1 MPLVYKPNE
10 NLLRSR
16 AQVLVNNVN
25 CVGVMGKGLA
35 RSFVE
40 AYGDEIMR
48 DYMRLCNSKT
58 LRPGDVRFE
67 RMPGIQ
73 RERAPSREHCVAL
86 LATKDHWRDK
96 SRLEW
101 IDLGLLN
108 LRNKMKLHGYGSL
121 AIAPPGCGL
130 GGLSWPDV
138 HPLVEKYLG
147 EFKTEVYAAKPTEN

>member
-1 MPLVYKPNE
+1 MPLIYKPDV

-35 RSFVE
+35 RSFAE
-40 AYGDEIMR
+40 AYGDDIMR
-48 DYMRLCNSKT
+48 HYTRLCSSKT

-67 RMPGIQ
+67 RMSATQ
-73 RERAPSREHCVAL
+73 RKHAPSREHCVAL
-86 LATKDHWRDK
+86 LATKDHWRDP

-101 IDLGLLN
+101 IDLGLSN
-108 LRNKMKLHGYGSL
+108 LHDKMKLHGYDSL

-130 GGLSWPDV
+130 GGLAWSDV
-138 HPLVEKYLG
+138 HPLVEEYLG
-147 EFKTEVYAAKPTEN
+147 KFKTEIYAAKPTEN